1 MKVLFLSLL
10 RIGDLLMH
18 IRLMEGY
25 RQQNPKAEI
34 HVLVYD
40 LIPYEFRNLFPWIEF
55 HYFHR
60 YAMQKQINT
69 FEQPLLYPLLQGKM
83 IINQL
88 NGMNFDKIIDLTFQK
103 FSAKILS
110 LLISPDKV
118 GVYHWSPFQS
128 HNNDL
133 NLKFITQML
142 DPHNDIHYLDLL
154 KKLLKVNIDIESAS
168 LNDHDLVLFQ
178 IQTSDSKKNLDLIKW
193 KKTIDLLKD
202 KFPTK
207 KFKILL
213 GKDDFKKM
221 TFYFSKSDLIVA
233 NFYES
238 KRLLEESNLLVT
250 LDTSIKH
257 LAVYSKTPTL
267 EISVGSSHP
276 NKTAGYQEGN
286 YIFSSNS
293 ECRPCSHHSSCQ
305 FERNICQDVITD
317 KPIYDFVS
325 CWLEKNQL
333 INQFTFKTV
342 ISEKNLKFQK
352 GDLWIKKKSKEICM

>member
-18 IRLMEGY
+18 IRLLEGY

-34 HVLVYD
+34 HILVYD
-40 LIPYEFRNLFPWIEF
+40 LIPYEFCKLFPWIEF
-55 HYFHR
+55 HYFYR
-60 YAMQKQINT
+60 YTMQKQINS
-69 FEQPLLYPLLQGKM
+69 FEQPLLYPLLHGKK
-83 IINQL
+83 IITQL
-88 NGMNFDKIIDLTFQK
+88 NEMNFDKVIDLTYQK

-110 LLISPDKV
+110 LLSSPYKV
-118 GVYHWSPFQS
+118 GVYNWDQFES

-154 KKLLKVNIDIESAS
+154 KKLLKVNIDIHSAS
-168 LNDHDLVLFQ
+168 INNHDLVLFQ

-193 KKTIDLLKD
+193 KKTLELLKE

-221 TFYFSKSDLIVA
+221 TFYFAKSDMLVA
-233 NFYES
+233 NFHES

-257 LAVYSKTPTL
+257 LAVYSRTPTL

-276 NKTAGYQEGN
+276 KKTSGYQEGN
-286 YIFSSNS
+286 FILSSNS
-293 ECRPCSHHSSCQ
+293 ECRPCSHHSACQ
-305 FERNICQDVITD
+305 FERNLCQDMITE
-317 KPIYDFVS
+317 KSIYDFVS
-325 CWLEKNQL
+325 FWLEKKQL
-333 INQFTFKTV
+333 CNQFTFKTLV
-342 ISEKNLKFQK
+342 SEKNLKFQK
-352 GDLWIKKKSKEICM
+352 GDLWIKKKSKEICI